1 MVKLVKSM
9 LATIGLRWQK
19 KIIAIITVL
28 SGVAHLEVLPVPL
41 GSCLTAMIILDG
53 MKNHS
58 NPLKSSGK

>member
-1 MVKLVKSM
+1 M
-9 LATIGLRWQK
+9 AK